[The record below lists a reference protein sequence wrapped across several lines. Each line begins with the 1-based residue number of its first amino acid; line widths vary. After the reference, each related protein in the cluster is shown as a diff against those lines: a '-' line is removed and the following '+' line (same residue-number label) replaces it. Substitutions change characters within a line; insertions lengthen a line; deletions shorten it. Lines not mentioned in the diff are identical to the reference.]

1 MKVTLQQKIT
11 FGVLGLAAIAF
22 VIDRATSSP
31 TPAAAH
37 AMINPAAKVG
47 PAARA
52 AAAKPAANTAAVSD
66 GLASLASFS
75 QRLQQAADAE
85 KVDATHANDAF
96 VPSVQW
102 AGTRH
107 ENDADTSERLAAA
120 NHFREKH
127 KLLAVMLSGRGGGIA
142 LLDGKPLRPG
152 QLIDGFK
159 LVELHERSAVFTCG
173 KTQVLL
179 NAVAPATASEKVEIQ
194 RAGSGEGWQ

>member
-1 MKVTLQQKIT
+1 MKVTLQQKIS

-37 AMINPAAKVG
+37 AMINPGAKVG

-52 AAAKPAANTAAVSD
+52 AAAKPAASNSAISD
-66 GLASLASFS
+66 GLVSLASFS

-85 KVDATHANDAF
+85 HVDAAHANDAF
-96 VPSVQW
+96 VPSTQW
-102 AGTRH
+102 VGARQ
-107 ENDADTSERLAAA
+107 ENDADAAERLAAA

-127 KLLAVMLSGRGGGIA
+127 KLLAVMLSGRGGIA

-152 QLIDGFK
+152 QSIDGFK
-159 LVELHERSAVFTCG
+159 LSELHERSAVFTSG
-173 KTQVLL
+173 KMQVLL
-179 NAVAPATASEKVEIQ
+179 NVVAPTTASEKVEIQ
-194 RAGSGEGWQ
+194 KGRSEGW